1 MREGKVALLHLETVP
16 GEIERNRSIIVEAIK
31 HAASMG
37 ADWIVTPELAVC
49 GLQFVQ
55 MIGTDWI
62 QRQPD
67 PWMQQVCRLA
77 RTSKRT
83 VFLSCP
89 ERDGSRLYNTVFVI
103 DSTGEIIG
111 KHRKINVASDSLS
124 WSSPG
129 DSAVPITCDG
139 IKVGVLVCAD
149 VYTSNIARAMKF
161 EGARMF
167 VSPASWGPGI
177 HGPNGE
183 WEQRTYETGLPLI
196 VCNRTGAEKTLD
208 FWKAPSLVVKDGI
221 RLLTHTSNRSAV
233 LTFHWDFDGMVPRSS
248 RYSIDYIRN

>member
-1 MREGKVALLHLETVP
+1 MRIGKIALLHLETVP
-16 GEIERNRSIIVEAIK
+16 GAIERNRYVIVEAIK
-31 HAASMG
+31 HAAATG
-37 ADWIVTPELAVC
+37 AGWIVTPELAVC

-55 MIGTDWI
+55 LIGTDWI
-62 QRQPD
+62 QPQPD
-67 PWMQQVCRLA
+67 PWVQQVCRLVKKL
-77 RTSKRT
+77 KRT

-89 ERDGSRLYNTVFVI
+89 ERDGFRLYNTMFVI
-103 DSTGEIIG
+103 DPAGEIVG

-129 DSAVPITCDG
+129 DAAVPIECDG

-149 VYTSNIARAMKF
+149 VYTKNIARAMKF
-161 EGARMF
+161 EGAQML

-196 VCNRTGAEKTLD
+196 VCNRTGAEKTLA
-208 FWKAPSLVVKDGI
+208 FWDAPSLVVMDGV
-221 RLLTHTSNRSAV
+221 RVLTHTSKKSAV
-233 LTFHWDFDGMVPRSS
+233 LTFNWDFDRMVPRSS
-248 RYSIDYIRN
+248 RYFIDYMRN